1 MGAAIII
8 ILIDFVLC
16 NFICRSLLVQPLTM
30 VHLNWNNIWMTL
42 QIKMA
47 HTTKPSNIS
56 LLQEMTFMLY
66 DSMEFHGLFLQSR
79 KKLQVTG
86 GTHQKPKFLIIF
98 LLVWN
103 NKHTKKLASHS
114 EMTSKQTKGKT
125 QHTQKQTVNLMCTV
139 QHSVH
144 SVWMCQ

>member
-30 VHLNWNNIWMTL
+30 VHLNWNNFGWRCKL
-42 QIKMA
+42 RW
-47 HTTKPSNIS
+47 HTPQNHPTSVCYKRWRSCYTILWSFMVCFCNREKNCKSLVELTKNPNS
-56 LLQEMTFMLY
+56 LL
-66 DSMEFHGLFLQSR
+66 LFCWFEI
-79 KKLQVTG
+79 TN
-86 GTHQKPKFLIIF
+86 TQKSLHHIQRWHP
-98 LLVWN
+98 
-103 NKHTKKLASHS
+103 NK
-114 EMTSKQTKGKT
+114 QKGKNN
-125 QHTQKQTVNLMCTV
+125 TQKQTVNSMCTV